1 MKNQLL
7 ALVDIRDQ
15 CPVLLYLSYLFSRTK
30 GKEEGPKREGH
41 YIKSHLLST
50 WSIPH
55 SVLGATDS
63 QMNKM
68 TSVV

>member
-1 MKNQLL
+1 MTEAAFEVPKQG
-7 ALVDIRDQ
+7 DFKGKEG
-15 CPVLLYLSYLFSRTK
+15 SK
-30 GKEEGPKREGH
+30 GKEEGPKREGQN
-41 YIKSHLLST
+41 IKSHLLST